1 MSINLADD
9 LLEEIEKGRAGK
21 TGVIPFLYERVDE
34 YIDIAKS
41 TMYTIGGETSAGK
54 STIAQDAFIVKTILW
69 YLENKTPDLKLS
81 IIYFGMERKMSMYSA
96 RWISRLI
103 FEEQGIDITPKQI
116 LSRKKNDQMSDE
128 QYELV
133 KMYTEKLRDW
143 QREDLLIAHQG
154 SKNPSGI
161 SMYLEAFAKK
171 HGVIK
176 DKDKND
182 KSMDNILESRT
193 YKAAH
198 ENHIV
203 LVITDHIGI
212 LAPEGENSQTKP
224 KIDKFSR
231 TMREARDIYGFSPV
245 IIQQL
250 NRNLSDVQRQ
260 KLGEL
265 APKLSDFADSSQTQQ
280 DSDVIIA
287 LFDPYRHAIGDL
299 QGQRDNG
306 FELARFKDRKFR
318 TYYRT
323 LHILKNSFDSA
334 GMSFSMALDPVHG
347 ILKTLPRRDNFGRVP
362 EDIYEKVLSGQFFLE
377 SVNHGEER
385 VPFSINNNKKRRPG

>member
-1 MSINLADD
+1 MINLADD
-9 LLEEIEKGRAGK
+9 LLEEIERGRQGK
-21 TGVIPFLYERVDE
+21 TGVIPFFYERIDE
-34 YIDIAKS
+34 YIDIAKH
-41 TMYTIGGETSAGK
+41 TLYVIGGESGVGK
-54 STIAQDAFIVKTILW
+54 STIAQDAFIVKTVLW
-69 YLENKTPDLKLS
+69 YLENKTVDLKLS

-116 LSRKKNDQMSDE
+116 LSRKKKDQMTDE

-133 KMYTEKLRDW
+133 KIYTEKLRDW

-154 SKNPSGI
+154 SKNPTGI
-161 SMYLEAFAKK
+161 SKYLEAFARK
-171 HGVIK
+171 HGTIY
-176 DKDKND
+176 DKDMTD

-193 YKAAH
+193 YKPTH

-212 LAPEGENSQTKP
+212 LAPEKEDSAAKA

-231 TMREARDIYGFSPV
+231 TMREARDIYGYSPV
-245 IIQQL
+245 IVQQL
-250 NRNLSDVQRQ
+250 NRNLSDVSRQ

-280 DSDVIIA
+280 DADVIIA
-287 LFDPYRHAIGDL
+287 LFDPYRHIVGDIN
-299 QGQRDNG
+299 GQRDNG
-306 FELARFKDRKFR
+306 FELSRFKDRKFR

-347 ILKTLPRRDNFGRVP
+347 ILRTLPRRDQNGMVPDSIYDRVCSGMYFL
-362 EDIYEKVLSGQFFLE
+362 EAIYEEKETMVF
-377 SVNHGEER
+377 
-385 VPFSINNNKKRRPG
+385 NKNSKNRK